1 MKYLTLLSFL
11 FILLHCSFSQQLNLE
26 VVDSKSNEP
35 LPFVTVYLKKNGV
48 GTTTNLEGIA
58 TISIGKPNIE
68 KDTLICS
75 FIGYE
80 RKVTPIDLNQQNHLK
95 IQLTSSIQDIEEVTV
110 VGKKKQLS
118 AKQIV
123 RKILKNTSKNYPSQA
138 VNLLGFY
145 RETFREDDQAVY
157 LNEASINIHY
167 NKYPQGR
174 FERRDW
180 KDWHYDDTYAFEFNF
195 SQFNGFPNQF
205 NSKGDRVELIE
216 ARSTE
221 NWSKY
226 GFKGSIVGGPLSITS
241 KDYLKYQSDFLD
253 TKNFNKYAYEKRGY
267 ETINGKKCYVIH
279 FHPLETGKKMSI
291 SFGRKLNR
299 SIYVGEMYVD
309 RESFAVVRMKFQL
322 AQNVDFGYYQQFVPL
337 DYRVEIDYK
346 KHEHRWALDKIKL
359 MQLRSYRMRT
369 SDHKVLYESEQELFF
384 TDIITDSVSQ
394 IPLNKEWKHTRITT
408 LRDHEVPYNPN
419 YWKLYEKEKYPTL
432 PNSVISSLTSEKTLE
447 EQFQNRFKQKK
458 DVPSPIAT
466 TTDYTFF
473 YPTDTLQD
481 PYQWFSDPKRSVE
494 FYQYIESENE
504 YADNFIISAR
514 NHQKNFFKSM
524 YNFYPRDTSERKRT
538 YKPGQII
545 YGEDSLYNSVYYEYL
560 DSTNRIPVFNLTQ
573 FSDNRRNCY
582 VQKIKFSKAKV
593 AVQYTNNGGLNNNL
607 IILNKG
613 SQVVEDSLSEIYSF
627 EWLNDSTVYY
637 TQNNEFKRS
646 DKLFRRNV
654 LNGRSKLIRTEL
666 DLTYDISV
674 SQSKSYIYAIIESKC
689 ESEIYTL
696 EKANPSEGFKLL
708 IKRKENVYNNVK
720 EFNGK
725 LYALTNDNAINNK
738 IIRLENGNWT
748 EVVPHSKNTL
758 INDFLITEQH
768 IILHAFNGGFL
779 QITYRQNDSRKWSTV
794 EFPSNIYSAQIYS
807 SESNSIRISY
817 SSPNKSYST
826 YEFNLLTGKLKE
838 VKSSKIKRQF
848 ERELRYITTKRL
860 YAKAPDG
867 TKVPLTISKSTVPK
881 KKHKGL
887 ILKVYGAYGAY
898 PGGHSFSADDLIL
911 MKDGFSIAY
920 AHVRGGQIM
929 GNQWYE
935 DGKLLNKENTFNDY
949 IACAEYLIRKK
960 YTDSDHLVGYGQSA
974 GGLVM
979 GAVINRRPE
988 LFNTVILDHAYLD
1001 ALTTMMND
1009 TLPLTTDHY
1018 KEVGN
1023 PQEEI
1028 YYKLIKGYSP
1038 YQNIVEQEYPN
1049 LLFIAGSNDYQTPA
1063 WQIAKCVAQLRK
1075 KNSGTSSILFK
1086 TDIGSGHMGSTR
1098 GDQWIR
1104 DLSFMYGFIYGNL
1117 F

>member
-11 FILLHCSFSQQLNLE
+11 FLLLHCSFSQQLNLE
-26 VVDSKSNEP
+26 VVDSTSNEP
-35 LPFVTVYLKKNGV
+35 LPFVTVYLKKNGI
-48 GTTTNLEGIA
+48 GTTTDLEGKAKIL
-58 TISIGKPNIE
+58 IGKSTTE
-68 KDTLICS
+68 KDTLVSS

-80 RKVTPIDLNQQNHLK
+80 KKAIPIDLSQQSHLK
-95 IQLTSSIQDIEEVTV
+95 IQLNSSIQDIDEVTV
-110 VGKKKQLS
+110 VGQKKQLK

-123 RKILKNTSKNYPSQA
+123 KKILKNTPKNYSTQA
-138 VNLLGFY
+138 VNLLGLY
-145 RETFREDDQAVY
+145 RETFREDERAIY
-157 LNEASINIHY
+157 LNEASIKIHY

-174 FERRDW
+174 FQRRDW
-180 KDWHYDDTYAFEFNF
+180 KDWFYDDTYAFEFNY
-195 SQFNGFPNQF
+195 SQFDGFPNQF

-253 TKNFNKYAYEKRGY
+253 AKNFNKYAYEKRGY

-309 RESFAVVRMKFQL
+309 CESFAVVRMKFQL
-322 AQNVDFGYYQQFVPL
+322 AQNVDFGFYQKFVPL

-346 KHEHRWALDKIKL
+346 KHEHLWILDKIKL
-359 MQLRSYRMRT
+359 TQLRSYHMRT
-369 SDHKVLYESEQELFF
+369 TDHKVLYESEQELFF
-384 TDIITDSVSQ
+384 TDIITDSVNQ
-394 IPLNKEWKHTRITT
+394 IPLDNEWKHTRITT
-408 LRDHEVPYNPN
+408 LRDHEVPYHSN
-419 YWKLYEKEKYPTL
+419 YWKLYEKDEYPAL
-432 PNSVISSLTSEKTLE
+432 PNVVLGNLTSEKTLE

-458 DVPSPIAT
+458 EIPTPSAK
-466 TTDYTFF
+466 TTDYTFY

-481 PYQWFSDPKRSVE
+481 SYQWFSDPNRSVE
-494 FYQYIESENE
+494 FYQYIEAENQ

-524 YNFYPRDTSERKRT
+524 YHFFPRDTSDRKQT
-538 YKPGQII
+538 YKPGQIV

-560 DSTNRIPVFNLTQ
+560 DSTNRTPVFNLTQ
-573 FSDNRRNCY
+573 FSDSRKSCY
-582 VQKIKFSKAKV
+582 VQKIKFSKKKV

-607 IILNKG
+607 VILNKG
-613 SQVVEDSLSEIYSF
+613 SLAVEDSLSEIYSF
-627 EWLNDSTVYY
+627 EWFNDSALYY
-637 TQNNEFKRS
+637 TQNNEVKRS
-646 DKLFRRNV
+646 DKLYRRNV
-654 LNGRSKLIRTEL
+654 LNGTSTLIRTEL

-674 SQSKSYIYAIIESKC
+674 SQSKSYIYAIVESKC

-696 EKANPSEGFKLL
+696 NRANPLEGFKLL
-708 IKRKENVYNNVK
+708 LKRKENIYNTVK

-725 LYALTNDNAINNK
+725 LYVLTNDNAINNR
-738 IIRLENGNWT
+738 IVRLESGDWI
-748 EVVPHSKNTL
+748 EIVPHSKNVL
-758 INDFLITEQH
+758 INDFLITEKH
-768 IILHAFNGGFL
+768 IVLNSFTDGFP
-779 QITYRQNDSRKWSTV
+779 QISYRKNDSKKWSIV
-794 EFPSNIYSAQIYS
+794 EFPSEIYSAEIYS
-807 SESNSIRISY
+807 SKSNSIRISY
-817 SSPNKSYST
+817 SSPNKPYST
-826 YEFNLLTGKLKE
+826 YEFDLLTDKLRE
-838 VKSSKIKRQF
+838 VESSKIKRQF
-848 ERELRYITTKRL
+848 EREVRYIRTRRL

-867 TKVPLTISKSTVPK
+867 TKVPITLSKSSVPK

-898 PGGHSFSADDLIL
+898 PGGHSFSSDDLIL

-920 AHVRGGQIM
+920 AHVRGERIM
-929 GNQWYE
+929 GNEWYE
-935 DGKLLNKENTFNDY
+935 DGKLLNKENSVNDY
-949 IACAEYLIRKK
+949 IACAEYLIQKK
-960 YTDSDHLVGYGQSA
+960 YTDKDHLVGYGQSA
-974 GGLVM
+974 GGMVM
-979 GAVINRRPE
+979 GIVINRRPE

-1023 PQEEI
+1023 PHEEV
-1028 YYKLIKGYSP
+1028 YYQLIKGYSP
-1038 YQNIVEQEYPN
+1038 YQNIVEQDYPN

-1063 WQIAKCVAQLRK
+1063 WQIAKCVAKLRE
-1075 KNSGTSSILFK
+1075 KNSGTSTILFK
-1086 TDIGSGHMGSTR
+1086 TDIGSGHRGSTQ